1 MKRKLHKAHDPH
13 AVAMFKRKSGA
24 HVKTK
29 KALRRADKVALRKDH
44 QGPVA
49 ELV

>member
-1 MKRKLHKAHDPH
+1 MKQKKKIHKARDPH
-13 AVAMFKRKSGA
+13 AVEMFKRKSGA

-29 KALRRADKVALRKDH
+29 KAIRRKERVELKKKL
-44 QGPVA
+44 

>member
-1 MKRKLHKAHDPH
+1 MKRKPNKERDPH

-29 KALRRADKVALRKDH
+29 KALRRADKVALRKDY
-44 QGPVA
+44 QGPLA
-49 ELV
+49 QLV